1 MNIYNERNLIMI
13 NKLLV
18 ATLLMTTVVMAQPGR
33 GFGKARMGWDDQL
46 KLTSQQVEQIQKSR
60 TAFQTKAIDLRA
72 DLQKLRLELRG
83 QLRADKPNKTAID
96 ATLDKIAAQQAAL
109 EKLRV
114 GHQLE
119 VRALL
124 TDEQK
129 QIFDARP
136 FGRGGGKGL
145 RGHRWGHSGRGRRW

>member
-1 MNIYNERNLIMI
+1 MI

-18 ATLLMTTVVMAQPGR
+18 AALLITTVVMAQPGH
-33 GFGKARMGWDDQL
+33 GFGKARMGLDDQL
-46 KLTSQQVEQIQKSR
+46 KLTPQQVEQIQKSR

-72 DLQKLRLELRG
+72 DLQKLRLELNG
-83 QLRADKPNKTAID
+83 QIQADKPNKRAID

-129 QIFDARP
+129 QVFDARP
-136 FGRGGGKGL
+136 FGRGGDKGF
-145 RGHRWGHSGRGRRW
+145 RGHGMGNRGRGWRW